1 MILFYGLFGVFADIA
16 LIFNLCLMLGSL
28 SLLGATLTLPGI
40 AGIAL
45 TMGMAVDANVLIYE
59 RIREE
64 VRAGRTMLSA
74 LDAGFKRAFGTIL
87 DSHVT
92 TLVAGFLMFWLGSGP
107 GQGFAVTAQ
116 HRGLDLALLGNPGDP
131 AADRHLA
138 APMATQR
145 RSRFDTPPSCDIRTE
160 MRPLIVIR
168 RTPKIDFMAWH
179 KIGFALSLLLTLSSI
194 VLFLTVGLNYGIDF
208 VGGTLIEVRSTTG
221 PADLAEMR
229 QKLDALHIG
238 DASLQG
244 FGPPTDVLIRLPRQP
259 GGDAAQEKVVQLAR
273 QALGTGVEYRRV
285 EVVGPSVGS
294 ELIRAGVIA
303 TILALFA
310 IAAYI
315 WFRFEW
321 PFGVGGMIS
330 TLHDVV
336 TTVGLFAL
344 FQLEFNLTT
353 LAAILTVAGYSV
365 NDTVVIYDR
374 VRESMR
380 KYRTMPFR
388 DLINLALNETL
399 SRTILT
405 VSTVALAVLSLLF
418 LGGEV
423 LRGFSIAMLW
433 GVVIGTYSSLFIA
446 APILYYVQPNRAAIA
461 RSAEG
466 AKAGAPGTS

>member
-1 MILFYGLFGVFADIA
+1 
-16 LIFNLCLMLGSL
+16 
-28 SLLGATLTLPGI
+28 
-40 AGIAL
+40 
-45 TMGMAVDANVLIYE
+45 
-59 RIREE
+59 
-64 VRAGRTMLSA
+64 
-74 LDAGFKRAFGTIL
+74 
-87 DSHVT
+87 
-92 TLVAGFLMFWLGSGP
+92 
-107 GQGFAVTAQ
+107 
-116 HRGLDLALLGNPGDP
+116 
-131 AADRHLA
+131 
-138 APMATQR
+138 
-145 RSRFDTPPSCDIRTE
+145 
-160 MRPLIVIR
+160 
-168 RTPKIDFMAWH
+168 
-179 KIGFALSLLLTLSSI
+179 
-194 VLFLTVGLNYGIDF
+194 
-208 VGGTLIEVRSTTG
+208 
-221 PADLAEMR
+221 
-229 QKLDALHIG
+229 
-238 DASLQG
+238 
-244 FGPPTDVLIRLPRQP
+244 
-259 GGDAAQEKVVQLAR
+259 
-273 QALGTGVEYRRV
+273 
-285 EVVGPSVGS
+285 VVGPSVGA

-303 TILALFA
+303 TILALIA

-321 PFGVGGMIS
+321 QFGVGGMIS

-344 FQLEFNLTT
+344 LQLEFNLTT

-418 LGGEV
+418 LGGQV

-446 APILYYVQPNRAAIA
+446 APVLYYVQPNRAAIA
-461 RSAEG
+461 RSGEG